1 MAKINLNYGKLSAGY
16 LFPEIARR
24 TNSFIEQNPGT
35 EVIRLGIGNTTE
47 PLTSYVLEGLHKGVD
62 LLSNVATYTGYGD
75 GQGRLKLREL
85 LVDLYAEYGV
95 AIDTSEIFVSDGAK
109 PDAGNIQ
116 SIFGIENE
124 IAVQDPAYPVYV
136 DTNVIAGR
144 TGAFNPE
151 LGLYEG
157 ITYMPC
163 TEENHFFPAPPDK
176 KVDLIY
182 LCNPNNPTG
191 LTATK
196 DQIKIFIDYA
206 RAHKSIIIYDAAYAA
221 FIKDSDL
228 PRSVYEIEGADKCCI
243 EINSLSKSAGF
254 TGVRLGWAIV
264 PKNLVAE
271 DTTPGEINKLW
282 NRRQCTFFNG
292 ASNIIQQGGI
302 YALSPQGLKESAEMV
317 NYYMEN
323 ATIIR
328 EALIQLGMTVFG
340 GDNSPY
346 IWLKIP
352 NQMDSWE
359 FFNKLLKE
367 TRVLGT
373 PGSGFGPSGQGYFRL
388 SAFGHREDVK
398 TAIERIKRNL
408 DI

>member
-1 MAKINLNYGKLSAGY
+1 MEMIQKDYMDFS
-16 LFPEIARR
+16 
-24 TNSFIEQNPGT
+24 
-35 EVIRLGIGNTTE
+35 RL
-47 PLTSYVLEGLHKGVD
+47 PD
-62 LLSNVATYTGYGD
+62 LL
-75 GQGRLKLREL
+75 
-85 LVDLYAEYGV
+85 
-95 AIDTSEIFVSDGAK
+95 
-109 PDAGNIQ
+109 
-116 SIFGIENE
+116 
-124 IAVQDPAYPVYV
+124 
-136 DTNVIAGR
+136 
-144 TGAFNPE
+144 
-151 LGLYEG
+151 
-157 ITYMPC
+157 
-163 TEENHFFPAPPDK
+163 
-176 KVDLIY
+176 
-182 LCNPNNPTG
+182 
-191 LTATK
+191 
-196 DQIKIFIDYA
+196 
-206 RAHKSIIIYDAAYAA
+206 
-221 FIKDSDL
+221 
-228 PRSVYEIEGADKCCI
+228 
-243 EINSLSKSAGF
+243 
-254 TGVRLGWAIV
+254 
-264 PKNLVAE
+264 